1 MLKLQAYIFIF
12 YMFQIPGRMG
22 LLITLY
28 LITFNLYGSISS
40 TLAPRKRGF
49 SYIEVWMV
57 GVIITISVA
66 ILEYFVILA
75 FKRRNKNANLDYI
88 IEMIDFISLIIN
100 LACFSSFVIFYWM
113 KGFGIFW
120 IKKISFF
127 LLFWGAKHSTL
138 LSIFICT
145 MRIIIIIKIYIA

>member
-1 MLKLQAYIFIF
+1 
-12 YMFQIPGRMG
+12 MG

-28 LITFNLYGSISS
+28 LITFNVYGSISS
-40 TLAPRKRGF
+40 TLAPPTRGF

-88 IEMIDFISLIIN
+88 IEMIDFISLVFN
-100 LACFSSFVIFYWM
+100 LVSFSFFVLFYWM
-113 KGFGIFW
+113 KGFG
-120 IKKISFF
+120 
-127 LLFWGAKHSTL
+127 
-138 LSIFICT
+138 
-145 MRIIIIIKIYIA
+145 YI

>member
-1 MLKLQAYIFIF
+1 
-12 YMFQIPGRMG
+12 MG

-28 LITFNLYGSISS
+28 LITFNVYSSISS
-40 TLAPRKRGF
+40 TIAPPKRGF

-100 LACFSSFVIFYWM
+100 LAFFSSFVIFYWM
-113 KGFGIFW
+113 KGFGYI
-120 IKKISFF
+120 
-127 LLFWGAKHSTL
+127 LFKDQEDFSWP
-138 LSIFICT
+138 
-145 MRIIIIIKIYIA
+145 